1 MFINFNSLYLF
12 IGIINKKVEEESI
25 KQTNVRRSV
34 SMSDSKSKSYLN
46 NKFEKI
52 PLENGSNGTAKEK
65 TVNVPTM
72 IDDEFDNFFGSS
84 THTSKDAQIDDVDFD
99 HLISSRSDL

>member
-1 MFINFNSLYLF
+1 MCLF
-12 IGIINKKVEEESI
+12 IGIINKKVEEKSI

-34 SMSDSKSKSYLN
+34 SMSDNKSKSYLN

-52 PLENGSNGTAKEK
+52 PLENVSNGTDKEK

-72 IDDEFDNFFGSS
+72 VDDEFDHFFGSS
-84 THTSKDAQIDDVDFD
+84 TQTSKDTQIDDVNFD
-99 HLISSRSDL
+99 HLVSSRSDL